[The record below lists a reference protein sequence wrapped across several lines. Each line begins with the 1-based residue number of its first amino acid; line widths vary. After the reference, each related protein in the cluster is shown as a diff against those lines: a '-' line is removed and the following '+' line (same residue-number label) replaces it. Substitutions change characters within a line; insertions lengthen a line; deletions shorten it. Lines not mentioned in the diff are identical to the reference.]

1 MEGSLTQVL
10 KDGYKSTRKEGRV
23 VTRLGTESLTFVPI
37 KASKMGKK
45 WFWVLLLVPFLGL
58 SQSKRKI
65 RIEAEKQK
73 AAVISNLQSHIGY
86 LASDVLEGRRTG
98 TAGANAAMEYLV
110 KQYELMGIAP
120 KGTTGYVQKFE
131 INEGLQ
137 IDASTHFTLN
147 DKSLLLEKDFF
158 PLANSASVN
167 ITGKPAMALHEKG
180 QPWFFDIKETLEENK
195 TNPHFDLEA
204 WIKKEVTTAAAK
216 GATAFILYNTA
227 SIVDNI
233 LFNKNDK
240 SAAFPVPVI
249 YLTPTGLQ
257 YFTDPSATLQI
268 DLAVRI
274 LEKKRPAS
282 NVAAFIDNGAATTVI
297 VGAHYDHLG
306 YNEDKNALDTGHVI
320 HNGAD
325 DNASGTAALLEIA
338 RLLKQ
343 KSPTHNNYL
352 FLHFSGEELG
362 LLGSKYWIEN
372 PTMPGAINYMMNMDM
387 VGRYDTSHKLT
398 VGGYGTSSKWRNI
411 WKATSTPLIVKFDST
426 GSGPSDHA
434 SFYRAGVP
442 VQFFFTGSHPDYH
455 KATDDADKINYDATA
470 QIVTLAYQ
478 IMGITDS
485 LPKLDFIKTTEPQMG
500 RSTKFTVSLGVIP
513 DYGYSGTGMR
523 IDGVSPGKLAEKL
536 GLQAG
541 DVLLQLG
548 EYKFVD
554 VNSYMQTLGKF
565 KKGDQ
570 TVLRIK
576 RGTEEINISVSF

>member
-1 MEGSLTQVL
+1 
-10 KDGYKSTRKEGRV
+10 
-23 VTRLGTESLTFVPI
+23 
-37 KASKMGKK
+37 MGKK

-58 SQSKRKI
+58 SQSKRKL

-73 AAVISNLQSHIGY
+73 LALISNVQSHIGY
-86 LASDVLEGRRTG
+86 LASDALEGRRTG
-98 TAGANAAMEYLV
+98 TAGAAAAMDYLV
-110 KQYELMGIAP
+110 KQYEQMGIAP
-120 KGTTGYVQKFE
+120 KGTSGYLQKFE

-137 IDASTHFTLN
+137 IDAGTYFLVN
-147 DKSLLLEKDFF
+147 NKSLRLEKDFF
-158 PLANSASVN
+158 PLATSASVQISGN
-167 ITGKPAMALHEKG
+167 PAMALQEKG
-180 QPWFFDIKETLEENK
+180 QPWFTDIKELLEENK
-195 TNPHFDLEA
+195 TNPHFDIEA
-204 WIKKEVTTAAAK
+204 WIKKEVSTAAAK
-216 GATAFILYNTA
+216 GASAYIIYNT
-227 SIVDNI
+227 SNTIDNI
-233 LFNKNDK
+233 QFNKNDK
-240 SAAFPVPVI
+240 SAAFSIPVI
-249 YLTPTGLQ
+249 YLTQAGLQ
-257 YFTDPSATLQI
+257 HFTDPSATLQVG
-268 DLAVRI
+268 LAVR
-274 LEKKRPAS
+274 LVEKKRSAS
-282 NVAAFIDNGAATTVI
+282 NVAAFINNGAANTIVI
-297 VGAHYDHLG
+297 GAHYDHLG

-338 RLLKQ
+338 RLLQK
-343 KSPTHNNYL
+343 KSPARNNYL

-372 PTMPGAINYMMNMDM
+372 PTMTGSINYMINMDM

-398 VGGYGTSSKWRNI
+398 VGGYGTSSKWSQI
-411 WKATSTPLIVKFDST
+411 WKAVSTSLIVKFDST

-434 SFYRAGVP
+434 SFYRAGIP

-455 KATDDADKINYDATA
+455 KASDDADKINYEATA

-478 IMGITDS
+478 MMGITDS

-536 GLQAG
+536 GLKAG
-541 DVLLQLG
+541 DILLQLG
-548 EYKFVD
+548 DYKFVD
-554 VNSYMQTLGKF
+554 VNSYMQTLSKF

-570 TVLRIK
+570 TELRIK

>member
-1 MEGSLTQVL
+1 
-10 KDGYKSTRKEGRV
+10 
-23 VTRLGTESLTFVPI
+23 
-37 KASKMGKK
+37 MGKK

-58 SQSKRKI
+58 SQSKRKL

-73 AAVISNLQSHIGY
+73 LALISNLQSHIGY
-86 LASDVLEGRRTG
+86 LASDALEGRRTG
-98 TAGANAAMEYLV
+98 TAGATAAMDYLV

-120 KGTTGYVQKFE
+120 KGTSGYLQKFD

-137 IDASTHFTLN
+137 IDPGTYFLVN
-147 DKSLLLEKDFF
+147 NKSLILEKDFF
-158 PLANSASVN
+158 PLATSASVQISGN
-167 ITGKPAMALHEKG
+167 PAMALQEKG
-180 QPWFFDIKETLEENK
+180 QPWFTDIKELLEENK
-195 TNPHFDLEA
+195 TNPHFDIEA
-204 WIKKEVTTAAAK
+204 WIKKEVSTAAAK
-216 GATAFILYNTA
+216 GASAFIIYNT
-227 SIVDNI
+227 SSTVDNI
-233 LFNKNDK
+233 QFNKNDK
-240 SAAFPVPVI
+240 SAAFSIPVI
-249 YLTPTGLQ
+249 YLTQAGLQ
-257 YFTDPSATLQI
+257 HFTDPSATLQVG
-268 DLAVRI
+268 LAVR
-274 LEKKRPAS
+274 LVEKKRTAS
-282 NVAAFIDNGAATTVI
+282 NVAAFINNGAANTIVI
-297 VGAHYDHLG
+297 GAHYDHLG

-338 RLLKQ
+338 RLLQK
-343 KSPTHNNYL
+343 KSPARNNYL

-372 PTMPGAINYMMNMDM
+372 PTMTGSINYMINMDM

-398 VGGYGTSSKWRNI
+398 VGGYGTSSKWNTI
-411 WKATSTPLIVKFDST
+411 WKAANTPLIVKFDST

-434 SFYRAGVP
+434 SFYRAGIP

-455 KATDDADKINYDATA
+455 KASDDADKINYEATA

-478 IMGITDS
+478 MMGITDS
-485 LPKLDFIKTTEPQMG
+485 MPKLDFIKTTEPQMG

-541 DVLLQLG
+541 DILLQLG

-554 VNSYMQTLGKF
+554 VNSYMQTLSKF

-570 TVLRIK
+570 TELRIK
-576 RGTEEINISVSF
+576 RGTQEINIPVSF

>member
-1 MEGSLTQVL
+1 
-10 KDGYKSTRKEGRV
+10 
-23 VTRLGTESLTFVPI
+23 
-37 KASKMGKK
+37 MGKK

-65 RIEAEKQK
+65 RIEAEKQR
-73 AAVISNLQSHIGY
+73 AALILNLKSHIGY
-86 LASDVLEGRRTG
+86 LASDALEGRRTG
-98 TAGANAAMEYLV
+98 TTGADAAKDYLV
-110 KQYELMGIAP
+110 NQYTQMGIGA
-120 KGTTGYVQKFE
+120 KGTSGYLQKFE

-137 IDASTHFTLN
+137 MDPSTYFTVNNNQL
-147 DKSLLLEKDFF
+147 KIEKDFF
-158 PLANSASVN
+158 PLATSASAQV
-167 ITGKPAMALHEKG
+167 TGKPAMALQEKA
-180 QPWFFDIKETLEENK
+180 QPWFKDIKETLEENK
-195 TNPHFDLEA
+195 SNPHFDVEA
-204 WIKKEVTTAAAK
+204 WIKNEVTTAAVK
-216 GATAFILYNTA
+216 GATAFILYNTG

-233 LFNKNDK
+233 QFNKNDK
-240 SAAFPVPVI
+240 SAAFSIPVI
-249 YLTPTGLQ
+249 YLTPSGLL
-257 YFTDPSATLQI
+257 YFTDPSATLNIQLNVQI
-268 DLAVRI
+268 V
-274 LEKKRPAS
+274 EKKRAAT
-282 NVAAFIDNGAATTVI
+282 NVAAYINNGAANTVVI
-297 VGAHYDHLG
+297 GAHYDHLG

-338 RLLKQ
+338 RLLHQ

-372 PTMPGAINYMMNMDM
+372 PTLTGPINYMINMDM

-398 VGGYGTSSKWRNI
+398 VGGYGTSSKWSQI
-411 WKATSTPLIVKFDST
+411 WKAVSTPLIVKFDST

-455 KATDDADKINYDATA
+455 KASDDADKINYEATA

-478 IMGITDS
+478 MMGITDS

-536 GLQAG
+536 GLKAG
-541 DVLLQLG
+541 DILLQLG
-548 EYKFVD
+548 DYKFVD
-554 VNSYMQTLGKF
+554 VNSYMQTLSKF

-570 TVLRIK
+570 TELRIK
-576 RGTEEINISVSF
+576 RGSEEKNIPVSF

>member
-1 MEGSLTQVL
+1 
-10 KDGYKSTRKEGRV
+10 
-23 VTRLGTESLTFVPI
+23 
-37 KASKMGKK
+37 MGKK

-58 SQSKRKI
+58 SQSKRKL

-73 AAVISNLQSHIGY
+73 LALISNLQSHIGY
-86 LASDVLEGRRTG
+86 LASDALEGRRTG
-98 TAGANAAMEYLV
+98 TAGATAAMDYLV

-120 KGTTGYVQKFE
+120 KGTSGYLQKFD

-137 IDASTHFTLN
+137 IDPGTYFLVN
-147 DKSLLLEKDFF
+147 NKSLILEKDFF
-158 PLANSASVN
+158 PLATSASVQISGN
-167 ITGKPAMALHEKG
+167 PAMALQEKG
-180 QPWFFDIKETLEENK
+180 QPWFTDIKELLEENK
-195 TNPHFDLEA
+195 TNPHFDIEA
-204 WIKKEVTTAAAK
+204 WIKKEVSTAAAK
-216 GATAFILYNTA
+216 GASAFIIYNT
-227 SIVDNI
+227 SSTVDNI
-233 LFNKNDK
+233 QFNKNDK
-240 SAAFPVPVI
+240 SAAFSIPVI
-249 YLTPTGLQ
+249 YLTQAGLQ
-257 YFTDPSATLQI
+257 HFTDPSATLQVG
-268 DLAVRI
+268 LAVR
-274 LEKKRPAS
+274 LVEKKRTAS
-282 NVAAFIDNGAATTVI
+282 NVAAFINNGAANTIVI
-297 VGAHYDHLG
+297 GAHYDHLG

-338 RLLKQ
+338 RLLQK
-343 KSPTHNNYL
+343 KSPARNNYL

-372 PTMPGAINYMMNMDM
+372 PTMTGSINYMINMDM

-398 VGGYGTSSKWRNI
+398 VGGYGTSSKWNTI
-411 WKATSTPLIVKFDST
+411 WKAANTPLIVKFDST

-434 SFYRAGVP
+434 SFYRAGIP

-455 KATDDADKINYDATA
+455 KASDDADKINYEATA

-478 IMGITDS
+478 MMGITDS
-485 LPKLDFIKTTEPQMG
+485 MPKLDFIKTTEPQMG

-541 DVLLQLG
+541 DILLQLG

-554 VNSYMQTLGKF
+554 VNSYMQTLSKF

-570 TVLRIK
+570 TELRIK
-576 RGTEEINISVSF
+576 RGTEEINIPVLF

>member
-1 MEGSLTQVL
+1 M
-10 KDGYKSTRKEGRV
+10 
-23 VTRLGTESLTFVPI
+23 
-37 KASKMGKK
+37 SKN
-45 WFWVLLLVPFLGL
+45 WFWILLLVPFLGL

-73 AAVISNLQSHIGY
+73 ATLISNLKSHIGY
-86 LASDVLEGRRTG
+86 LASDALEGRRTG
-98 TAGANAAMEYLV
+98 TAGADAAMNYLV
-110 KQYELMGIAP
+110 KQYERMGIGA
-120 KGTTGYVQKFE
+120 KGSSGYLQKFE

-137 IDASTHFTLN
+137 IDPSTHFKVNNIQL
-147 DKSLLLEKDFF
+147 KIEKDFF
-158 PLANSASVN
+158 PLATSASVN
-167 ITGKPAMALHEKG
+167 ISGNPAMALQEKG
-180 QPWFFDIKETLEENK
+180 QPWFKDIKETLEENK
-195 TNPHFDLEA
+195 SNPHFDIEA
-204 WIKKEVTTAAAK
+204 WIKEEVTNAASK
-216 GATAFILYNTA
+216 GSTAFIIYNTGTV
-227 SIVDNI
+227 VDNI

-240 SAAFPVPVI
+240 TAPFSIPVM
-249 YLTPTGLQ
+249 YLTQAGLQ
-257 YFTDPSATLQI
+257 HFTDPSATLQVEI
-268 DLAVRI
+268 TVR
-274 LEKKRPAS
+274 LSEKKRPAT
-282 NVAAFIDNGAATTVI
+282 NVAAFINNGAANTIVI
-297 VGAHYDHLG
+297 GAHYDHLG
-306 YNEDKNALDTGHVI
+306 FNEDKNALDTGHVI

-338 RLLKQ
+338 RLLQQ
-343 KSPTHNNYL
+343 KSPVHNNYL

-372 PTMPGAINYMMNMDM
+372 PTMSGSINYMLNMDM

-398 VGGYGTSSKWRNI
+398 VGGYGTSSKWSSV
-411 WKATSTPLIVKFDST
+411 WKAINTPLVVKFDST

-455 KATDDADKINYDATA
+455 KASDDADKINYEATA

-513 DYGYSGTGMR
+513 DYGYIGTGMR

-536 GLQAG
+536 GLKAG
-541 DVLLQLG
+541 DILLQLG
-548 EYKFVD
+548 DYKFVD
-554 VNSYMQTLGKF
+554 VNSYMQTLSKF

-570 TVLRIK
+570 TQLRIK
-576 RGTEEINISVSF
+576 RGTDEFSFSVTF

>member
-1 MEGSLTQVL
+1 
-10 KDGYKSTRKEGRV
+10 
-23 VTRLGTESLTFVPI
+23 LGTESLTFVRN

-58 SQSKRKI
+58 SQSKRKL

-73 AAVISNLQSHIGY
+73 LALISNVQSHIGY
-86 LASDVLEGRRTG
+86 LASDALEGRRTG
-98 TAGANAAMEYLV
+98 TAGAAAAMDYLV
-110 KQYELMGIAP
+110 KQYEQMGIAP
-120 KGTTGYVQKFE
+120 KGTSGYLQKFE

-137 IDASTHFTLN
+137 IDTGTYFLVN
-147 DKSLLLEKDFF
+147 NKRLRLEKDFF
-158 PLANSASVN
+158 PLATSASVQISGN
-167 ITGKPAMALHEKG
+167 PAMALQEKG
-180 QPWFFDIKETLEENK
+180 QPWFTDIKELLEENK
-195 TNPHFDLEA
+195 TNPHFDIEA
-204 WIKKEVTTAAAK
+204 WIKKEVSTAAAK
-216 GATAFILYNTA
+216 GASAYIIYNT
-227 SIVDNI
+227 SNTIDNI
-233 LFNKNDK
+233 QFNKNDK
-240 SAAFPVPVI
+240 SAAFSIPVI
-249 YLTPTGLQ
+249 YLTQSGLQ
-257 YFTDPSATLQI
+257 HFTDPSATLQVG
-268 DLAVRI
+268 LAVR
-274 LEKKRPAS
+274 LVEKKRSAS
-282 NVAAFIDNGAATTVI
+282 NVAAFINNGAANTIVI
-297 VGAHYDHLG
+297 GAHYDHLG

-338 RLLKQ
+338 RLLQK
-343 KSPTHNNYL
+343 KSPARNNYL

-372 PTMPGAINYMMNMDM
+372 PTMTGSINYMINMDM

-398 VGGYGTSSKWRNI
+398 VGGYGTSSKWSQI
-411 WKATSTPLIVKFDST
+411 WKAVSTPLIVKFDST

-434 SFYRAGVP
+434 SFYRAGIP

-455 KATDDADKINYDATA
+455 KASDDADKINYEATA

-478 IMGITDS
+478 MMGITDS

-523 IDGVSPGKLAEKL
+523 IDGVSPGRLAEKL

-541 DVLLQLG
+541 DILLQLG

-554 VNSYMQTLGKF
+554 VNSYMQTLSKF
-565 KKGDQ
+565 KKGAQ
-570 TVLRIK
+570 TELRIK

>member
-1 MEGSLTQVL
+1 
-10 KDGYKSTRKEGRV
+10 
-23 VTRLGTESLTFVPI
+23 
-37 KASKMGKK
+37 MGKK

-65 RIEAEKQK
+65 RIEAEKQR
-73 AAVISNLQSHIGY
+73 AALILNLKSHIGY
-86 LASDVLEGRRTG
+86 LASDALEGRRTG
-98 TAGANAAMEYLV
+98 TAGADAAKDYLV
-110 KQYELMGIAP
+110 NQYTQMGIGA
-120 KGTTGYVQKFE
+120 KGTSGYLQKFE

-137 IDASTHFTLN
+137 MDPSTHFTVNNIQL
-147 DKSLLLEKDFF
+147 KIEKDFF
-158 PLANSASVN
+158 PLATSASAQV
-167 ITGKPAMALHEKG
+167 TGKPAMALQEKA
-180 QPWFFDIKETLEENK
+180 QPWFKDIKETLEENK
-195 TNPHFDLEA
+195 SNPHFDVEA
-204 WIKKEVTTAAAK
+204 WIKNEVTTAAVK
-216 GATAFILYNTA
+216 GATAFILYNTG

-233 LFNKNDK
+233 QFNKNDK
-240 SAAFPVPVI
+240 SAAFSIPVI
-249 YLTPTGLQ
+249 YLTASGLL
-257 YFTDPSATLQI
+257 YFTDPSATLNIQLYVQI
-268 DLAVRI
+268 V
-274 LEKKRPAS
+274 EKKRAAT
-282 NVAAFIDNGAATTVI
+282 NVAAYINNGAANTVVI
-297 VGAHYDHLG
+297 GAHYDHLG

-338 RLLKQ
+338 RLLHQ

-372 PTMPGAINYMMNMDM
+372 PTTTGSINYMINMDM

-398 VGGYGTSSKWRNI
+398 VGGYGTSSKWSQI
-411 WKATSTPLIVKFDST
+411 WKAVSTPLVVKFDST

-455 KATDDADKINYDATA
+455 KASDDADKINYEATA

-478 IMGITDS
+478 MMGITDS

-536 GLQAG
+536 GLKAG
-541 DVLLQLG
+541 DILLQLG
-548 EYKFVD
+548 DYKFVD
-554 VNSYMQTLGKF
+554 VNSYMQTLSKF

-570 TVLRIK
+570 TELRIK
-576 RGTEEINISVSF
+576 RGSEEKNIPVSF

>member
-1 MEGSLTQVL
+1 
-10 KDGYKSTRKEGRV
+10 
-23 VTRLGTESLTFVPI
+23 
-37 KASKMGKK
+37 MGKK

-58 SQSKRKI
+58 AQSKRKI

-73 AAVISNLQSHIGY
+73 SVLISNLKSHVGY
-86 LASDVLEGRRTG
+86 LASDALEGRRTG
-98 TAGANAAMEYLV
+98 TAGADAAKDYLV
-110 KQYELMGIAP
+110 NQYAQMGIGP
-120 KGTTGYVQKFE
+120 KGTSGYLQKFE

-137 IDASTHFTLN
+137 MDPSTHFTVNNIQL
-147 DKSLLLEKDFF
+147 KIEKDFF
-158 PLANSASVN
+158 PLATSASTSV
-167 ITGKPAMALHEKG
+167 TGNPAMALHEKG
-180 QPWFFDIKETLEENK
+180 QPWFKDIKEALEENK
-195 TNPHFDLEA
+195 SNPHFDVEA
-204 WIKKEVTTAAAK
+204 WIKNEVTTAASK
-216 GATAFILYNTA
+216 GATSFIVYNTG

-233 LFNKNDK
+233 QFNKNDK
-240 SAAFPVPVI
+240 SAAFSIPVI
-249 YLTPTGLQ
+249 YLTAAGLL
-257 YFTDPSATLQI
+257 YFTDPSATLNIQLKVQI
-268 DLAVRI
+268 V
-274 LEKKRPAS
+274 EKKRAAT
-282 NVAAFIDNGAATTVI
+282 NVAAYINNGAANTVVI
-297 VGAHYDHLG
+297 GAHYDHLG

-325 DNASGTAALLEIA
+325 DNASGTSALLEIA
-338 RLLKQ
+338 RLLQQ
-343 KSPTHNNYL
+343 KSPKHNNYL

-372 PTMPGAINYMMNMDM
+372 PTMPGAINYMINMDM

-398 VGGYGTSSKWRNI
+398 VGGYGTSSKWSQI
-411 WKATSTPLIVKFDST
+411 WKAVSTPLVVKFDST

-455 KATDDADKINYDATA
+455 KATDDADKINYEATA

-478 IMGITDS
+478 MMGITDS

-541 DVLLQLG
+541 DILLQLG
-548 EYKFVD
+548 DYKFVD
-554 VNSYMQTLGKF
+554 VNSYMQTLSKF

-570 TVLRIK
+570 TMLRIK
-576 RGTEEINISVSF
+576 RAAEEISFSVLF

>member
-1 MEGSLTQVL
+1 
-10 KDGYKSTRKEGRV
+10 
-23 VTRLGTESLTFVPI
+23 
-37 KASKMGKK
+37 MGKK

-58 SQSKRKI
+58 SQSKRKL

-73 AAVISNLQSHIGY
+73 LALISNLQSHIGY
-86 LASDVLEGRRTG
+86 LASDALEGRRTG
-98 TAGANAAMEYLV
+98 TAGATAAMDYLV

-120 KGTTGYVQKFE
+120 KGTSGYLQKFD

-137 IDASTHFTLN
+137 IDPGTYFLVN
-147 DKSLLLEKDFF
+147 NKSLILEKDFF
-158 PLANSASVN
+158 PLATSASVQISGN
-167 ITGKPAMALHEKG
+167 PAMALQEKG
-180 QPWFFDIKETLEENK
+180 QPWFTDIKELLEENK
-195 TNPHFDLEA
+195 TNPHFDVEA
-204 WIKKEVTTAAAK
+204 WIKKEVSTAAAK
-216 GATAFILYNTA
+216 GASAFIIYNT
-227 SIVDNI
+227 SSTVDNI
-233 LFNKNDK
+233 QFNKNDK
-240 SAAFPVPVI
+240 SAAFSIPVI
-249 YLTPTGLQ
+249 YLTQAGLQ
-257 YFTDPSATLQI
+257 YFTDPSATLQVG
-268 DLAVRI
+268 LAVR
-274 LEKKRPAS
+274 LVEKKRAAS
-282 NVAAFIDNGAATTVI
+282 NVAAFINNGATNTIVI
-297 VGAHYDHLG
+297 GAHYDHLG

-343 KSPTHNNYL
+343 KSPARNNYL

-372 PTMPGAINYMMNMDM
+372 PTMTGSINYMINMDM

-398 VGGYGTSSKWRNI
+398 VGGYGTSSKWNAI
-411 WKATSTPLIVKFDST
+411 WKAANTPLIVKFDST

-455 KATDDADKINYDATA
+455 KASDDADKINYEATA

-478 IMGITDS
+478 MMGITDS
-485 LPKLDFIKTTEPQMG
+485 MPKLDFIKTTEPQMG

-541 DVLLQLG
+541 DILLQLG

-554 VNSYMQTLGKF
+554 VNSYMQTLSKF

-576 RGTEEINISVSF
+576 RGTEEINIPVSF